1 MARNIAAAGHELTVF
16 NRSAEKMAPFL
27 AQGAS
32 AADSPAELA
41 RRCELLALCVAA
53 PADVREVFERQD
65 GILAGLGAEHVV
77 VDFST
82 IDPTTSRAMA
92 ARCAD
97 LGSCYLD
104 APVSGGVGGAEQG
117 SLTVMVGGSPDALE
131 RARPVLESVGKNI
144 QHVGPSGAGSTA
156 KLINQML
163 VGVNLCGA
171 VEALVLGTR
180 AGLDPA
186 HLYEI
191 IRSSS
196 GNSNSLNGVAPR
208 VLDRNFEPGFA
219 LDLLFKDVD
228 LAAGIAREL
237 RLPLLMASQALQLI
251 QTARGQGLGE
261 RDTSATILP
270 LERTAGLEVR
280 RRETAT

>member
-1 MARNIAAAGHELTVF
+1 MARNIAAVGHELTVF
-16 NRSAEKMAPFL
+16 NRTPEKMAPFL
-27 AQGAS
+27 AEGAS

-41 RRCELLALCVAA
+41 RRSELLALCVAT
-53 PADVREVFERQD
+53 PADVRDVFERQD
-65 GILAGLGAEHVV
+65 GILAGLGAEQVV

-82 IDPTTSRAMA
+82 IDPTTSRTMA
-92 ARCAD
+92 TRCAE
-97 LGSCYLD
+97 LASCYLD
-104 APVSGGVGGAEQG
+104 APVSGGVSGAEQG
-117 SLTVMVGGSPDALE
+117 SLTMMVGGAPEALE

-144 QHVGPSGAGSTA
+144 QHVGPSGAGSAA

-171 VEALVLGTR
+171 LEALVLGTR

-196 GNSNSLNGVAPR
+196 GNSNSLNGAAPR

-251 QTARGQGLGE
+251 QTARGQGLGD
-261 RDTSATILP
+261 RDTSAAILP
-270 LERTAGLEVR
+270 LERTAGVEVR
-280 RRETAT
+280 RQS